1 MYEAYLKKLLR
12 HMNNILRV
20 YLNDRDNCN
29 NEQRAIIFC
38 CMSATVRDLSDFT
51 TQEVFDT
58 FNDFDMFA
66 PLQDYIHLHDFV
78 QDYCCE

>member
-1 MYEAYLKKLLR
+1 MDEMKFKKLLR

-20 YLNDRDNCN
+20 YLNDRGDCN

-38 CMSATVRDLSDFT
+38 CMSTVVRDLSDFT

-58 FNDFDMFA
+58 FNDFDMFS
-66 PLQDYIHLHDFV
+66 PLPVYCNLYEYV
-78 QDYCCE
+78 QNYCCE

>member
-1 MYEAYLKKLLR
+1 MNEERFKKTLR
-12 HMNNILRV
+12 HMNNTLRI
-20 YLNDRDNCN
+20 YLNDRGNQN
-29 NEQRAIIFC
+29 GEQRAIIFAL
-38 CMSATVRDLSDFT
+38 MSTFVRELSDFT
-51 TQEVFDT
+51 TTDIYQC